1 MKNKS
6 LQIFFLLIFSYQF
19 IFSQEKPKAELIDEL
34 SLPTN
39 CCDLGNRLMN
49 IREYERFK
57 NNEDSNLYLV
67 INGKSNILRALM
79 FERFYVGMT
88 KSSFYNLN
96 EERVKFIRT
105 SKSNE
110 LKIEFWIAPKDA
122 DISFLNRN
130 PLDLSELE
138 IEKPQVFYN
147 SFDVGGDCHEFGVNK
162 HFSEILLAN
171 QELRGH
177 IVIFDSS
184 AKQFNQTE
192 KQLLNE
198 ISEKLNVTRNQLRT
212 FFIKQPKNN
221 MPYYELWLVP
231 KKSRN

>member
-6 LQIFFLLIFSYQF
+6 LQILFLLIFSYQF
-19 IFSQEKPKAELIDEL
+19 IFSQEKPKAELVDEL
-34 SLPTN
+34 GKAT
-39 CCDLGNRLMN
+39 CCDLSNRINSVAHSYLADEDTLVYAVIYAN
-49 IREYERFK
+49 NTELKQGLSLESRILGELKVLGINENKFFTLRK
-57 NNEDSNLYLV
+57 LSNED
-67 INGKSNILRALM
+67 
-79 FERFYVGMT
+79 
-88 KSSFYNLN
+88 
-96 EERVKFIRT
+96 
-105 SKSNE
+105 
-110 LKIEFWIAPKDA
+110 LKIAFWKVPK
-122 DISFLNRN
+122 N
-130 PLDLSELE
+130 SELPFSTQNE
-138 IEKPQVFYN
+138 WNLSSINFAKPALFYSSDYAN
-147 SFDVGGDCHEFGVNK
+147 SGICNYSEENK

-198 ISEKLNVTRNQLRT
+198 ISEKLNVPLNQLRT
-212 FFIKQPKNN
+212 FFIKQPKIN